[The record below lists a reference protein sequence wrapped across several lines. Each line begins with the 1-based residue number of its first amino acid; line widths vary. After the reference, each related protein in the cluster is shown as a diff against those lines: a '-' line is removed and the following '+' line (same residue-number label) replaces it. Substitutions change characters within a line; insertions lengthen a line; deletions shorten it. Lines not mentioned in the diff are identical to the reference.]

1 MKAKNTDYIRV
12 CARARV
18 KAPLQRPSLAG
29 LPMGD
34 GFPMSIPVGIG
45 GSVGSSDFTFL
56 AYDY

>member
-1 MKAKNTDYIRV
+1 
-12 CARARV
+12 
-18 KAPLQRPSLAG
+18 
-29 LPMGD
+29 MGD